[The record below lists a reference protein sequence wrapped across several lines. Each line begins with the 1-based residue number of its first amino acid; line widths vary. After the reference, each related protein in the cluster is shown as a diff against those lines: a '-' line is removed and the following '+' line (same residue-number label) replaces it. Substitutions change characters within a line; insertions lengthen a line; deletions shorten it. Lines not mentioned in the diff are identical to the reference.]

1 MGFEQDTLIYVE
13 QEDKSQASAAAR
25 GFAQK
30 NIQNRAY
37 INTLGARL
45 AMKYLASENINIS
58 NIYNIHSIKK
68 ILEDYLA
75 GDEFKNKIN
84 DSINGKI
91 DTELKK

>member
-30 NIQNRAY
+30 SIQNRAY

-45 AMKYLASENINIS
+45 AMKYLASED
-58 NIYNIHSIKK
+58 IKSLICLQKLFTK
-68 ILEDYLA
+68 IIFMEIAILK
-75 GDEFKNKIN
+75 F
-84 DSINGKI
+84 
-91 DTELKK
+91 LKKLMFLMSCFLIFI